1 MPDRPHD
8 DARSDAF
15 QQSLDD
21 MLERVSDSIR
31 AEHVV
36 RDRMRLAHAKRAARA
51 PAPAPTRA
59 SVGASASAPPASRD
73 RRAARRVAMGAV
85 ALLGIVAAVAW
96 TVPWQPVPE
105 ASAMRYESLPPPAAG
120 RPQAPPLA
128 PRPAVARPPLPA
140 IAVDA
145 DASTESIMLEQLGRA
160 GGDAIAAGAAA
171 TADAPPAFAI
181 ARYDTLHAT
190 AREWHVLAPLH
201 VEEVYA
207 IVPVASP
214 LRGLG
219 DLQGRRINVG
229 EPGSARA
236 MSGAALYRELF
247 GRELPASTFR
257 SAPRDAALRAL
268 LNGDGLD
275 ALVYFDGQPSTWLE
289 SLPVETRRR
298 LRLLRAEPGG
308 TPERRALRTYLQ
320 TSLASDLA
328 LDGKPIPTLGEVSFL
343 VAAPRAARTPR
354 LLQDL
359 CERLPLLR
367 AQGHPKWKDV
377 DPTLQL
383 PVNLQRASE
392 LTPALQACRSPAAVN
407 PSPVLLSGAH
417 P

>member
-36 RDRMRLAHAKRAARA
+36 RDRMRVAHAKRAARV
-51 PAPAPTRA
+51 PAPVRAP
-59 SVGASASAPPASRD
+59 VGPSAAVPPVARD
-73 RRAARRVAMGAV
+73 RGAARRVALGAV
-85 ALLGIVAAVAW
+85 ALLGIGAAVAW

-105 ASAMRYESLPPPAAG
+105 TSAMRYESLPPPAAG
-120 RPQAPPLA
+120 RPQAAPLA
-128 PRPAVARPPLPA
+128 PRPAVERATLPA

-145 DASTESIMLEQLGRA
+145 DASTESLMLDQLGRA
-160 GGDAIAAGAAA
+160 GGGATAADAAA
-171 TADAPPAFAI
+171 TAGAPPAFAI

-190 AREWHVLAPLH
+190 GREWHVLAPLH

-236 MSGAALYRELF
+236 TSGAALYRELF
-247 GRELPASTFR
+247 GRELPGSTFR

-275 ALVYFDGQPSTWLE
+275 ALVYFDGQPSMWLE

-298 LRLLRAEPGG
+298 LRLLGAEPGG
-308 TPERRALRTYLQ
+308 TPERRALRTYLR
-320 TSLASDLA
+320 TSLASGLSP
-328 LDGKPIPTLGEVSFL
+328 DGKPVPTLGEVSFL
-343 VAAPRAARTPR
+343 VAAPQAARTPR

-367 AQGHPKWKDV
+367 ARGHPKWKDV

-383 PVNLQRASE
+383 PVNLQRAPE
-392 LTPALQACRSPAAVN
+392 LTQALQACRSPAAVN
-407 PSPVLLSGAH
+407 PSPVLLSGAN

>member
-31 AEHVV
+31 AEHAV
-36 RDRMRLAHAKRAARA
+36 RDRMRVAHA
-51 PAPAPTRA
+51 
-59 SVGASASAPPASRD
+59 
-73 RRAARRVAMGAV
+73 RRAARVPAPVRTPVGTGAFVPSASRDKRASRRVALGAV
-85 ALLGIVAAVAW
+85 ALLGIGATVAW

-105 ASAMRYESLPPPAAG
+105 ASAVRYESLTPPAAG
-120 RPQAPPLA
+120 RPQAASLA
-128 PRPAVARPPLPA
+128 SRPVFERPPLPA

-145 DASTESIMLEQLGRA
+145 DASTELLMLEQLGRA
-160 GGDAIAAGAAA
+160 GGDALVAGAA
-171 TADAPPAFAI
+171 TGHVPPAFAI
-181 ARYDTLHAT
+181 ARYDTLHGT
-190 AREWHVLAPLH
+190 AREWQVLAPLH

-207 IVPVASP
+207 IVPLASP
-214 LRGLG
+214 LRRLG
-219 DLQGRRINVG
+219 DLQGRRINIG

-236 MSGAALYRELF
+236 TSGAALYRELF
-247 GRELPASTFR
+247 GRELPGSTFR
-257 SAPRDAALRAL
+257 SASRDAALRAL

-275 ALVYFDGQPSTWLE
+275 ALVYFDGQPSMWLE

-308 TPERRALRTYLQ
+308 TPERRALRTYLR
-320 TSLASDLA
+320 TSLASGLVPGDQ
-328 LDGKPIPTLGEVSFL
+328 PVPTLGEVSFL
-343 VAAPRAARTPR
+343 VGAPLAPRAPR

-367 AQGHPKWKDV
+367 ARGHPKWKDV

-383 PVNLQRASE
+383 PVNLPRAPE

-407 PSPVLLSGAH
+407 PPPGLFSGAH